1 MKAQN
6 GIKAFGF
13 FKGMAYGKS
22 YCTED
27 FETYRSFRNIL
38 PKEAVIAHIETLSAA
53 YTSLYVTDMFTGVE
67 LGNGGL
73 YDDGEFIFP
82 IDFLHYYKNYDI
94 GIPPEYEQ
102 YLEAILSDE
111 IS

>member
-1 MKAQN
+1 MMEHN

-13 FKGMAYGKS
+13 FKGMAYGES
-22 YCTED
+22 YCTEE
-27 FETYRSFRNIL
+27 FAAYRAFRNSL
-38 PKEAVIAHIETLSAA
+38 PKAVIIAHIETLPVA
-53 YTSLYVTDMFTGVE
+53 YASMRVTDIFTGAS

-73 YDDGEFIFP
+73 YNDGEYTFP

-102 YLEAILSDE
+102 YLKTKLPQP
-111 IS
+111 